1 MYKMSECYRGHAL
14 GRGLRIL
21 TVLLAGYFCCMQT
34 FVEHQLPA
42 GSKSFAS
49 FVAFSNMIPFDF
61 AQGAVYCMDLE
72 HKNKS
77 AARINEATQLLDCE
91 LTLYPSGNLS
101 SASIGSHLSVKIIP
115 RMLSAL
121 PNTAA
126 LYSG

>member
-1 MYKMSECYRGHAL
+1 MYKMSECYRNHAL
-14 GRGLRIL
+14 GRGLLIL
-21 TVLLAGYFCCMQT
+21 TALLAGYCVQT
-34 FVEHQLPA
+34 FGEHQLPA